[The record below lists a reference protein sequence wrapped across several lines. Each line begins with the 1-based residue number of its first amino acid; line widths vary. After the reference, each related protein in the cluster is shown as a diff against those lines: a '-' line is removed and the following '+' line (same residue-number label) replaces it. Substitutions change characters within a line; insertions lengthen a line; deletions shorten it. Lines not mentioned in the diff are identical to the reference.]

1 MYDEHRGYQKAA
13 NNSMPDKEWVKHMKA
28 QSHHEELSVAAE
40 RQPPNEK
47 TFIAMWSEK
56 YQMQST

>member
-1 MYDEHRGYQKAA
+1 
-13 NNSMPDKEWVKHMKA
+13 MPDKEWVKHMKA